1 MKKDRIDVIEK
12 KRTAS
17 LAEDSGGLTCGRKIT
32 RNSILNI
39 IGYCVPLL
47 VALITIP
54 VIIREMGTER
64 FGILTLA
71 WAIIGYFSLFDFGL
85 NRALTK
91 LVAER
96 LGKGEQEEIPSLI
109 WTSLVVMM
117 ILGLLVAAILI
128 IGLPWLV
135 QNVLT
140 IPAAL
145 KRETLIAFY
154 LLAISIPL
162 VIISVGLRGVLSAY
176 QKFDLIN
183 FVRIPM
189 GIYIFIAPIPIIKWY
204 MNALH
209 PVLAVLILGRL
220 IAMLIQLQMCLKIV
234 PFMQSG
240 VPFRRDLIRPLLS
253 YGGWISV
260 CNFVSPLMIYIDRF
274 FISALI
280 SASAVAYYATPNE
293 AATKLWFLPWAL
305 MGVLF
310 PVFSTSFVKDIRM
323 ASDIFDNSLKYLF
336 IVMFPIALLA
346 ITFSFEGLDVWLGS
360 EFANKSTVVLKW
372 MLVGVFMH
380 SLAQVPYALLQG
392 AGRPDIIAKLH
403 MIELPLYC
411 ILLWQLIQLGG
422 TQGAAIAWTIRL
434 SADGLIVFVCANKV
448 LPGIAGRSDHK
459 LSILCMALLCFILTT
474 SLDTFV
480 YKICLFLIII
490 LLFAWFVWFILFNDQ
505 DRVRISKGIF
515 HAI

>member
-1 MKKDRIDVIEK
+1 MKKDRIDLIEK
-12 KRTAS
+12 IEATGS
-17 LAEDSGGLTCGRKIT
+17 AEHSGNLTSGRKIT

-39 IGYCVPLL
+39 IGYCAPLF

-54 VIIREMGTER
+54 IMIHEMGTDR

-96 LGKGEQEEIPSLI
+96 LGKGEQEDIASLI

-117 ILGLLVAAILI
+117 ILGLIVAVILI

-135 QNVLT
+135 QNILT
-140 IPAAL
+140 IPAEL

-154 LLAISIPL
+154 LLALSVPL

-176 QKFDLIN
+176 QRFDLIN
-183 FVRIPM
+183 FVRVPM
-189 GIYIFIAPIPIIKWY
+189 GIYIFVAPIPILKWY

-209 PVLAVLILGRL
+209 PVVVVLILGRL
-220 IAMLIQLQMCLKIV
+220 IAMLIQLRMCLKIV
-234 PFMQSG
+234 PFIQSDVG
-240 VPFRRDLIRPLLS
+240 FRRDLIRPLLS
-253 YGGWISV
+253 YGGWVTV
-260 CNFVSPLMIYIDRF
+260 CNIISPLMIYIDRF

-280 SASAVAYYATPNE
+280 SASAVAFYATPNE
-293 AATKLWFLPWAL
+293 AATKLWFLPWAVL
-305 MGVLF
+305 GVLF
-310 PVFSTSFVKDIRM
+310 PAFSTSVAKDIRM

-336 IVMFPIALLA
+336 VIMFPIALLT
-346 ITFSFEGLDVWLGS
+346 ITFSFEGLNLWLGS
-360 EFANKSTVVLKW
+360 EFAVKSTAVLKW
-372 MLVGVFMH
+372 MVVGVFMH
-380 SLAQVPYALLQG
+380 SIAQVPYALLQG

-422 TQGAAIAWTIRL
+422 TQGAAIAWTMRL
-434 SADGLIVFVCANKV
+434 GADGLVVFLFVRKV
-448 LPGIAGRSDHK
+448 LPGILVKINHK
-459 LSILCMALLCFILTT
+459 LSILSMALLSFILTS
-474 SLDTFV
+474 SLENFF
-480 YKICLFLIII
+480 YKSGFFFAVI
-490 LLFAWFVWFILFNDQ
+490 LSFALFVWFIIFNDQ
-505 DRVRISKGIF
+505 DRDRIFKGIS